1 MHIYHIISSYLI
13 PNILNN
19 KIISLIGYIS
29 RGLNEDHTVLLTS
42 NWTESSV
49 QSFIFIFIFLSY
61 HI

>member
-42 NWTESSV
+42 NWIESSV
-49 QSFIFIFIFLSY
+49 QSFIFYLYLYLI
-61 HI
+61 HV